1 MLTMAAAEIALLGLV
16 NRHGAQATAAYG
28 AVTQL
33 MSWLQLP
40 AMSLGISA
48 TILAA
53 HAIGAGRGHRLG
65 AIARTG
71 LMMNV
76 AVTGLFVCAAYAL
89 APYAIG
95 LFLKDGAAAAQANC
109 CASWRGAW
117 WRWAARPCCRA

>member
-1 MLTMAAAEIALLGLV
+1 
-16 NRHGAQATAAYG
+16 
-28 AVTQL
+28 
-33 MSWLQLP
+33 MSWLQL

-48 TILAA
+48 TILA
-53 HAIGAGRGHRLG
+53 AIGAGRGHRLG

-95 LFLKDGAAAAQANC
+95 LFLKDGAAAARPANC